1 MPVTRGNLR
10 NLEADVE
17 DSVVQSL
24 SSEEIAAPTV
34 SQDLLE
40 SILLELQA
48 LKGVQTAVEK
58 LSSEV
63 HTLRLAHKQS
73 SL

>member
-17 DSVVQSL
+17 ASVVQSL

-48 LKGVQTAVEK
+48 LKGV
-58 LSSEV
+58 
-63 HTLRLAHKQS
+63 
-73 SL
+73 